1 MADVG
6 AAARGPSMVVKV
18 RREVM
23 VACMTCPLCHKL
35 LRDAT
40 TIPECLHTFCRKCIT
55 EKLNDEETYQ
65 CPVCNICLGV
75 IPMEKL
81 RPDHNL
87 QDIKTKIFPP
97 KRSKTETLDET
108 STPMIPTKRK
118 EKSLSSLVVSTSHIA
133 TQTCSTGR
141 RTKAVTK
148 RAVYARGLRPSF
160 NESSEKDD
168 NIIDNYVEKSNSIE
182 KMRKVSL
189 KRKQTHSNVEPSNHM
204 FYEGK
209 QNGGLSFQ
217 DKVDIWNPLNCLVEA
232 ANRTKA
238 FSSVPQRPVVK
249 DEKFNDYGGE
259 TNISNERHKVH
270 QHKSKILEKTDSILM
285 QPVTQKESR
294 LQKVTRS
301 NDLTASAR
309 SSHDAQNSQS
319 VRKINP
325 IWFSLVPSVE
335 QLQIGDPQ
343 FPQISSNYLRVKDGS
358 MPVLFI
364 HKYLVKKLNLQ
375 NEASVQITCLGQP
388 VSPTTAINKL
398 VEQWL
403 SEKSSQRLPAAIGAS
418 AKEFVMV
425 LVYSWSKVSDNK
437 L

>member
-1 MADVG
+1 MADAG

-55 EKLNDEETYQ
+55 EKLNDEETDR

-97 KRSKTETLDET
+97 KRSKIEALEEI
-108 STPMIPTKRK
+108 STPMIPIKRK

-141 RTKAVTK
+141 RTKAVAK
-148 RAVYARGLRPSF
+148 RAVNARDLRRST

-168 NIIDNYVEKSNSIE
+168 NIVDKYVEKSNSIE

-209 QNGGLSFQ
+209 ENGGRSFQ

-232 ANRTKA
+232 ANRTKP

-249 DEKFNDYGGE
+249 DENFDGCDGE
-259 TNISNERHKVH
+259 TNISNERLKVH
-270 QHKSKILEKTDSILM
+270 QHKSKSLEQTNSILM
-285 QPVTQKESR
+285 QPVTLKESR
-294 LQKVTRS
+294 LQKVMRS
-301 NDLTASAR
+301 KDLTASAL
-309 SSHDAQNSQS
+309 SSHDAQSSQS

-335 QLQIGDPQ
+335 QIGDPQ

-388 VSPTTAINKL
+388 VSPTTPINKL

-403 SEKSSQRLPAAIGAS
+403 REKSSQRLPAAIGSS

-425 LVYSWSKVSDNK
+425 LAYSWSKVSDNK

>member
-23 VACMTCPLCHKL
+23 VACLTCPLCHKL

-97 KRSKTETLDET
+97 KRSKIETLDET

-189 KRKQTHSNVEPSNHM
+189 KRKQ
-204 FYEGK
+204 
-209 QNGGLSFQ
+209 

-249 DEKFNDYGGE
+249 DEKFNDYDGE

-270 QHKSKILEKTDSILM
+270 QHKSKILEETDSILM

-301 NDLTASAR
+301 KDLTASAR
-309 SSHDAQNSQS
+309 SSHDAQNTQS

-335 QLQIGDPQ
+335 QIGDPQ

-403 SEKSSQRLPAAIGAS
+403 SEMSSQRLPAAIGAS

>member
-189 KRKQTHSNVEPSNHM
+189 KRK
-204 FYEGK
+204 
-209 QNGGLSFQ
+209 Q